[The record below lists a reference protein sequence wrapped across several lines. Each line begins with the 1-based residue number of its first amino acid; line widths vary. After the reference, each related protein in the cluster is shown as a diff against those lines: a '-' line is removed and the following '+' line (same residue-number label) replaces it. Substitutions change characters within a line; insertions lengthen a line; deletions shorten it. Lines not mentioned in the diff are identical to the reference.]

1 MAEYYNTNRE
11 VLSAFEQ
18 GRAGVENKT
27 GTMETRE
34 LEDGSVELVGYGWQR
49 YAINED
55 GNVTVFAGW
64 AEWANEQSSD
74 AEATPRHI
82 RNAVEIADNVVNR
95 TPQVAPAPRS
105 VQRIGHVGRQS

>member
-82 RNAVEIADNVVNR
+82 RNVVEIADNVVNR